1 MNKTLRILFTG
12 VLLLLGTIGSK
23 AQVLFT
29 ESFTAGTLP
38 AGWTNDS
45 LGSTPL
51 NVWIFNNQ
59 YLRAITGAG
68 FDTHF
73 AMFDSD
79 EGSLN
84 DNIPELAS
92 LTTPSIDISG
102 ATSGSL
108 YLEMDEQY
116 KALSGPLSDGSS
128 RNIEYSTDGGTSWTV
143 LVFDTVD
150 YGFPN
155 PAVHS
160 QYDLSP
166 LIGVASNLLL
176 RFTWTGTWDWWWA
189 IDNVQVINY
198 LPCNAPPNAGTTVAD
213 LTSVCSTDSIHLSL
227 SGADV
232 ASGLSYQ
239 WQNSPDGLSWSDI
252 LGATGA
258 TVTTAQSASTYYQC
272 VLTCSGQPAS
282 SVPLQVVMNAPTS
295 CYCTPAFSTGCDA
308 IAKVAINTLY
318 NESGGCN
325 GNPNN
330 YINYPDTGTATT
342 SLEQGLTYTF
352 TFASGPGSGSHG
364 AGVWFDFDHNGDF
377 QGPGEYFHLGDAI
390 IESSPDTTIS
400 IQIPIG
406 ASLGATRMR
415 VHYMFNTI
423 VTVTSDCE
431 DGGYGETE
439 DYTVHIIL
447 PVGINEAILNS
458 VSVYPSPATDQIR
471 VNLGQLKGS
480 SVISVVDLMGKTVF
494 QNTVEN
500 QAISRFDCSSLT
512 NGIYFVRVENSLGSI
527 TRKILVSK

>member
-1 MNKTLRILFTG
+1 MVQRLRYSSPNR
-12 VLLLLGTIGSK
+12 LLPELCL
-23 AQVLFT
+23 
-29 ESFTAGTLP
+29 

-45 LGSTPL
+45 LGSTPQ
-51 NVWIFNNQ
+51 NVWLFINQ
-59 YLRAITGAG
+59 YNRAVTGAG

-73 AMFDSD
+73 AIFDSD
-79 EGSLN
+79 EGSVN
-84 DNIPELAS
+84 DDIPELAS

-252 LGATGA
+252 LGATGE
-258 TVTTAQSASTYYQC
+258 Q
-272 VLTCSGQPAS
+272 L
-282 SVPLQVVMNAPTS
+282 PL
-295 CYCTPAFSTGCDA
+295 
-308 IAKVAINTLY
+308 L
-318 NESGGCN
+318 
-325 GNPNN
+325 NP
-330 YINYPDTGTATT
+330 
-342 SLEQGLTYTF
+342 L
-352 TFASGPGSGSHG
+352 
-364 AGVWFDFDHNGDF
+364 
-377 QGPGEYFHLGDAI
+377 
-390 IESSPDTTIS
+390 
-400 IQIPIG
+400 
-406 ASLGATRMR
+406 R
-415 VHYMFNTI
+415 
-423 VTVTSDCE
+423 
-431 DGGYGETE
+431 
-439 DYTVHIIL
+439 HII
-447 PVGINEAILNS
+447 N
-458 VSVYPSPATDQIR
+458 
-471 VNLGQLKGS
+471 
-480 SVISVVDLMGKTVF
+480 VF
-494 QNTVEN
+494 
-500 QAISRFDCSSLT
+500 
-512 NGIYFVRVENSLGSI
+512 
-527 TRKILVSK
+527 